1 MSSKHIGK
9 IAPNIYV
16 CPDSPRFVQVPR
28 CSRLC
33 NHNERISHSPEVSS
47 RKHEDEAIP
56 SNPSASA
63 EENSFTGSLIDIGLY
78 SLKLLYN

>member
-9 IAPNIYV
+9 ITPNIYT
-16 CPDSPRFVQVPR
+16 CPDSPRFVQVFR
-28 CSRLC
+28 CRRVS
-33 NHNERISHSPEVSS
+33 NHNERISLSPEVSP

-56 SNPSASA
+56 ANPSASA
-63 EENSFTGSLIDIGLY
+63 EENSFTGTLIGIGLY